1 MIWILERVNLIS
13 KQYSTSI
20 KGISNAKFT
29 YRINCLSTHI
39 IANEFCCFFT
49 FHAHQY
55 ETLWLWLGDTTYLS
69 YWILVYQGISG
80 LLLFKILILT
90 TICFLA
96 ASSSEN
102 FSCTK
107 LIHYLHP
114 TVRYSALFSHLQWN
128 FSKGLPITNIYRWA
142 QMKAH
147 LPSVYIN
154 NALYHCEKIIY

>member
-1 MIWILERVNLIS
+1 MCEKVSGRSRKIENWSTHQISISQYLEANINISLKTNTSYDLIFHNLIWILERVNLIS

-80 LLLFKILILT
+80 LLSFKILILT
-90 TICFLA
+90 TICFY
-96 ASSSEN
+96 SS
-102 FSCTK
+102 FLVGK
-107 LIHYLHP
+107 FLLH
-114 TVRYSALFSHLQWN
+114 
-128 FSKGLPITNIYRWA
+128 
-142 QMKAH
+142 
-147 LPSVYIN
+147 
-154 NALYHCEKIIY
+154 

>member
-1 MIWILERVNLIS
+1 MCEKVSGRSRKIENWSTHQISISQYLEANINISLKIS

-80 LLLFKILILT
+80 LLSFKILILT
-90 TICFLA
+90 TICFY
-96 ASSSEN
+96 SS
-102 FSCTK
+102 FLVGK
-107 LIHYLHP
+107 FLLH
-114 TVRYSALFSHLQWN
+114 
-128 FSKGLPITNIYRWA
+128 
-142 QMKAH
+142 
-147 LPSVYIN
+147 
-154 NALYHCEKIIY
+154 

>member
-1 MIWILERVNLIS
+1 MCEKVSGRSRKIENWSTHQISISQYLEANINISLKKNIS
-13 KQYSTSI
+13 KQHSTSI

-80 LLLFKILILT
+80 LLSFKILILT
-90 TICFLA
+90 TICFY
-96 ASSSEN
+96 SS
-102 FSCTK
+102 FLVGK
-107 LIHYLHP
+107 FLLH
-114 TVRYSALFSHLQWN
+114 
-128 FSKGLPITNIYRWA
+128 
-142 QMKAH
+142 
-147 LPSVYIN
+147 
-154 NALYHCEKIIY
+154 